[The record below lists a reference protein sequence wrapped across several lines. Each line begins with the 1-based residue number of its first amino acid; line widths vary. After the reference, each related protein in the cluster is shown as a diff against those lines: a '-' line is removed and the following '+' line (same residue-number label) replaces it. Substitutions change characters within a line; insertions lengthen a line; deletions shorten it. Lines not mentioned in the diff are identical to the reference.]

1 MLKLITVTMWVDLDE
16 HLYHANIDSGPVPD
30 AECNTCD
37 ELVQWV
43 DGFKQAATLLGATV
57 QVIDKT
63 E

>member
-1 MLKLITVTMWVDLDE
+1 MLKLITVTMWVDLDG
-16 HLYHANIDSGPVPD
+16 HLYHANINNGAIPD

-43 DGFKQAATLLGATV
+43 HCFKQAATLLGATV

>member
-1 MLKLITVTMWVDLDE
+1 MWVDLDE
-16 HLYHANIDSGPVPD
+16 HLYHANINSGPVPD
-30 AECNTCD
+30 AECNTYD

-43 DGFKQAATLLGATV
+43 DGFKQSATLLGATV

>member
-1 MLKLITVTMWVDLDE
+1 MWVDLDG
-16 HLYHANIDSGPVPD
+16 HLYHANINNGAIPD

-43 DGFKQAATLLGATV
+43 HCFKQAATLLGATV
-57 QVIDKT
+57 LVIDKT